1 MSEDVACEPQT
12 TGNTSAVRGPV
23 KMWLS
28 WELNPGLQITSRIPS
43 HSATEPTRKVFAPT
57 NVTPDGSQTKAPSCL
72 PVLVYNRSIKY
83 SENVIKTLTFIV
95 IKYFNDLPF

>member
-1 MSEDVACEPQT
+1 MSEDVAYEPQT
-12 TGNTSAVRGPV
+12 TGNTSAFRGLV

-43 HSATEPTRKVFAPT
+43 HSATEPTRKVFAPS

-83 SENVIKTLTFIV
+83 SENVITLTFIV

>member
-12 TGNTSAVRGPV
+12 TGNTSAVRGLV

-28 WELNPGLQITSRIPS
+28 LPS
-43 HSATEPTRKVFAPT
+43 HSATHEPFTKVFAPT
-57 NVTPDGSQTKAPSCL
+57 NLTPDGSQTKAPSCL
-72 PVLVYNRSIKY
+72 PVLVYSRSIKY
-83 SENVIKTLTFIV
+83 SGNVIKTLTFIV